1 MAEVGLSSLP
11 PTKSLIALL
20 SGISVKGFFNF
31 CAIRDLTMS
40 TAETGASATAAAG
53 PELEGG
59 GAAATG
65 AEVAVEEGADVG
77 VGSVAA
83 ASSSTGSTS

>member
-1 MAEVGLSSLP
+1 
-11 PTKSLIALL
+11 
-20 SGISVKGFFNF
+20 
-31 CAIRDLTMS
+31 MS

-53 PELEGG
+53 PELGG
-59 GAAATG
+59 GAATIG